1 MADGQLARFDTFLLR
16 WAVALAVGVLS
27 AFDALPWVSGHE
39 HFCPRPRLTASMR
52 SELDRNACGAAIVAW
67 IVWLIVAA
75 VLGVAE
81 LATTTF
87 ALGIIAVGALVAAA
101 VGATHLSLPFQ
112 LLAFVVAS
120 AAGLGF
126 VLPIARRHLKQPPVL
141 RTGPAALVGRRA
153 QVLEEVTEHGGRV
166 RIGGEVWSARSYDET
181 LVIPAGSAVDVMQIE
196 GATALV
202 YPRE

>member
-1 MADGQLARFDTFLLR
+1 M
-16 WAVALAVGVLS
+16 
-27 AFDALPWVSGHE
+27 
-39 HFCPRPRLTASMR
+39 
-52 SELDRNACGAAIVAW
+52 VAW

-101 VGATHLSLPFQ
+101 VGVGLGLPFQ
-112 LLAFVVAS
+112 LLAFVIAS
-120 AAGLGF
+120 GAGLGF
-126 VLPIARRHLKQPPVL
+126 VLPIARRHIKQPPLL
-141 RTGPAALVGRRA
+141 RTGPAALVGRPA
-153 QVLEEVTEHGGRV
+153 QVLEEVSVHGGRV

>member
-1 MADGQLARFDTFLLR
+1 M
-16 WAVALAVGVLS
+16 
-27 AFDALPWVSGHE
+27 
-39 HFCPRPRLTASMR
+39 
-52 SELDRNACGAAIVAW
+52 
-67 IVWLIVAA
+67 
-75 VLGVAE
+75 
-81 LATTTF
+81 
-87 ALGIIAVGALVAAA
+87 
-101 VGATHLSLPFQ
+101 
-112 LLAFVVAS
+112 
-120 AAGLGF
+120 
-126 VLPIARRHLKQPPVL
+126 LPIARRHLKQPPLL